1 MVSTDAGAYRPGQ
14 GHPQAAASFPRFFR
28 VMVREQKRMTWPEA
42 VRRAT
47 LLPAETMGLKKK
59 GRLSVGADA
68 DLAVFDPA
76 VIADRATFES
86 PDLPPVGVDR
96 VIVGGRTAVEHGRIV
111 NERLGGVLRRPVR

>member
-1 MVSTDAGAYRPGQ
+1 MSD
-14 GHPQAAASFPRFFR
+14 
-28 VMVREQKRMTWPEA
+28 
-42 VRRAT
+42 
-47 LLPAETMGLKKK
+47 LLQQTKKLCE
-59 GRLSVGADA
+59 RYAQLSEKTA
-68 DLAVFDPA
+68 DPA